1 MGRNLSNKILG
12 SEGSRIEQREMLGQD
27 VIAAEIL
34 QVLEELQNQ
43 VNPLELPQA
52 EMRSLDP

>member
-1 MGRNLSNKILG
+1 MLG

-34 QVLEELQNQ
+34 QVLEELQN
-43 VNPLELPQA
+43 
-52 EMRSLDP
+52 

>member
-1 MGRNLSNKILG
+1 
-12 SEGSRIEQREMLGQD
+12 MLGQD

-34 QVLEELQNQ
+34 QVLEELKNQ